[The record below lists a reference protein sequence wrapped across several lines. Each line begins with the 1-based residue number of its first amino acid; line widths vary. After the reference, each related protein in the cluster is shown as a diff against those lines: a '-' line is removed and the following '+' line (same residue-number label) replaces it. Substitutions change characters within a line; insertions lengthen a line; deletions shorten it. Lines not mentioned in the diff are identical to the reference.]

1 MRGQTVNA
9 YPHALVLKDI
19 KGRRVEEV
27 LHFPSRAPEG
37 KTGGYFLIK

>member
-1 MRGQTVNA
+1 MPGQTVNA
-9 YPHALVLKDI
+9 YPPILVLKDI

-27 LHFPSRAPEG
+27 LHVPSRAPED